1 MLEVWVLYMM
11 VIMPNNTPIQM
22 RNVETFETQQ
32 FCLDEGQVKAPDI
45 AQSLADQIGH
55 PIRFVWRCIK
65 EGEGV

>member
-1 MLEVWVLYMM
+1 MLEVWALWIM

-22 RNVETFETQQ
+22 RNVETFQTQKV
-32 FCLDEGQVKAPDI
+32 CIEEGQVKAPDV
-45 AQSLADQIGH
+45 AQSLADQIGY